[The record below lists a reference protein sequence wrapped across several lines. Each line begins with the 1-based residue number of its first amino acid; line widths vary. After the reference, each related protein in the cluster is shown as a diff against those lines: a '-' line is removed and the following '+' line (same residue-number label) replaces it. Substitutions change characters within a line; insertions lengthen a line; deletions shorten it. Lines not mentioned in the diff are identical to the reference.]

1 MEIVDSS
8 KFLIEPY
15 EKMVDIALLN
25 LRSHLTYSDTFSWQE
40 NDEVEKELAT
50 NVNDTL
56 DESNLIIVEPSRIF
70 LAGNTGCGKSFLI
83 KLIFKVFI

>member
-15 EKMVDIALLN
+15 EKMLDIALLN
-25 LRSHLTYSDTFSWQE
+25 LRSYLTYSDTFSWQE

-50 NVNDTL
+50 DVNDTL
-56 DESNLIIVEPSRIF
+56 D
-70 LAGNTGCGKSFLI
+70 
-83 KLIFKVFI
+83 